1 MINRRW
7 NKMPFTDNEIATY
20 LLCAQL
26 PQTKTTPLTI
36 LEWNAVVKSL
46 GEHQLQPEILLTMS
60 PSELLNVLTQAT
72 ASQKTKILE
81 KVEARQHLGISMF
94 ELEDITRQGFG
105 VLFRSHMPKRLKKL
119 TQKFLPPFFYYAGN
133 PDILSHQTFGV
144 VGARNA
150 NSEELVQTAN
160 IANEAAQ
167 NGIVIISG
175 GAKGVDTAAVEA
187 ALENNGKA
195 VIFPSEGLTK
205 WVKRSEI
212 RQYIL
217 NEQLLLMSTQKIDAP
232 FSGRYAMLRNRY
244 IHAPS
249 DAVLVAS
256 SKISGSKSSGTW
268 EGVIENLKQQW
279 SPLYVIGK
287 SEGVLRLLAE
297 NHAKRYT
304 SLDAIFK
311 QSSPT
316 KLENVSGFA
325 EQVKELIKSALADG
339 YDRSIIEKTFREQL
353 AKSFESEILKSGEKN
368 LVDRPKYKE
377 TEQLNIEALLIRE
390 EGQ

>member
-1 MINRRW
+1 
-7 NKMPFTDNEIATY
+7 MPFTDNEIATY

-26 PQTKTTPLTI
+26 PQTKTNPLTI
-36 LEWNAVVKSL
+36 LEWNVVVKSL

-72 ASQKTKILE
+72 ASQKIKILE
-81 KVEARQHLGISMF
+81 KVEARQNLGISMF
-94 ELEDITRQGFG
+94 ELEEFTRQGFG
-105 VLFRSHMPKRLKKL
+105 VLFRSQMPKRLKKL

-133 PDILSHQTFGV
+133 PDILSHQTLGV

-150 NSEELVQTAN
+150 NSEDLLQTAN
-160 IANEAAQ
+160 IASEAAQ

-175 GAKGVDTAAVEA
+175 GAKGVDTTAVEA

-217 NEQLLLMSTQKIDAP
+217 NEQLLLMSTQKLDAP

-256 SKISGSKSSGTW
+256 SKISGSKTSGTW
-268 EGVIENLKQQW
+268 EGVVENLKQQW
-279 SPLYVIGK
+279 SPLYIIGK

-297 NHAKRYT
+297 KHAKQYT
-304 SLDAIFK
+304 SLEAIFNK
-311 QSSPT
+311 SCPT
-316 KLENVSGFA
+316 KLENASDFA
-325 EQVKELIKSALADG
+325 EQVKELIKSALEEG
-339 YDRSIIEKTFREQL
+339 YDRSIIKKTFSEQL
-353 AKSFESEILKSGEKN
+353 AKSFESEILKTGEKN
-368 LVDRPKYKE
+368 IVDRPTYKE
-377 TEQLNIEALLIRE
+377 TEQLNIETLLIQE